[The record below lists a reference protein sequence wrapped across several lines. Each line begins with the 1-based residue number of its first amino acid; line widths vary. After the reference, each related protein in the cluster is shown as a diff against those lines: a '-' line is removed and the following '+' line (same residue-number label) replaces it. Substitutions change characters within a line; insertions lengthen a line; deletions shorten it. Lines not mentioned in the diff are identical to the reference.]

1 MKLTLPP
8 QLDSTREVIDDDS
21 RRIIIIGANGS
32 GKTRFTERLVEE
44 TDMSMP
50 VFRISALNALY
61 RADST
66 DTLEGSVDVLYEA
79 ATERSPFMRSD
90 HHTQF
95 ERVMA
100 LLLLDEVLHL
110 LLHKHSGG
118 RMEPTCLDRVISA
131 WQEVFPDSRIL
142 RESGRLLFSR
152 KEDDSAYSQMRLS
165 DGEKAALYTF
175 GAAVL
180 APEDAVMFVD
190 SPGMFLHPSV
200 MGMIWD
206 KVESLRPDCTWV
218 YTTHDVEF
226 MTSRVRPD
234 VIWVR
239 GYDAEAQRW
248 DYAVLPAGTPLD
260 DEIYTTIVGARKP
273 VLFIEG
279 DGTHSIDAKLYPLV
293 FTNYTVRSLGSCNK
307 VIEATRTFNDLNSF
321 HHLDSHG
328 IVDRDRR
335 DAHEVAYLRKKRIFV
350 PDVAEIENILMLED
364 VVRAV
369 ARHFHRNDDRVFD
382 RVRKS
387 VINMFRGELKQQ
399 ALMHTRHRVKRMVEY
414 RIDGRFP
421 SIDKLEQHM
430 ADLVNA
436 LRPRDIYNGLVRD
449 FRGYA
454 EGGDYQS
461 ILRVYNQKSMVGQS
475 NVAELCGLKNHD
487 AYVAAIIEILKE
499 DSPEADSIRRAVTR
513 CFGITDDEASA
524 KLSENSISEID

>member
-8 QLDSTREVIDDDS
+8 QLDSTRATLEGDAQ
-21 RRIIIIGANGS
+21 RIIIIGANGS
-32 GKTRFTERLVEE
+32 GKTRFTARLAADASERH
-44 TDMSMP
+44 P
-50 VFRISALNALY
+50 VFRVSALTALY
-61 RADST
+61 ACT
-66 DTLEGSVDVLYEA
+66 DPDTREGSVDMLYES
-79 ATERSPFMRSD
+79 ATERSPFMRGD

-110 LLHKHSGG
+110 LLYKYSGG
-118 RMEPTCLDRVISA
+118 DMEPTCLDRVIGA
-131 WQEVFPDSRIL
+131 WQDVFPDSRIL
-142 RESGRLLFSR
+142 REGGRLLFSR
-152 KEDDSAYSQMRLS
+152 KDDGDAYSQMRLS
-165 DGEKAALYTF
+165 DGEKAVLYIF

-180 APEDAVMFVD
+180 APQGAVVFVN
-190 SPGMFLHPSV
+190 SPEMFLHPSI

-206 KVESLRPDCTWV
+206 KVEALRPDCTWI
-218 YTTHDVEF
+218 YTTHNVEF
-226 MTSRVRPD
+226 VASRPQSTV
-234 VIWVR
+234 VWVR

-248 DYAVLPAGTPLD
+248 DYAVLPAGAPLD

-279 DGTHSIDAKLYPLV
+279 DGSHSIDAKLYPLV

-350 PDVAEIENILMLED
+350 PDVAEIENILMLEE

-369 ARHFHRNDDRVFD
+369 AHYFHRNEDRVFD
-382 RVRKS
+382 RVRKA

-399 ALMHTRHRVKRMVEY
+399 ALMHARHRVKRMVEY

-421 SIDKLEQHM
+421 TIDKFEEHI
-430 ADLVNA
+430 ADLVHE
-436 LRPRDIYNGLVRD
+436 LRPRDTYNQLVRD
-449 FRGYA
+449 FRGYVD
-454 EGGDYQS
+454 GGDYQS
-461 ILRVYNQKSMVGQS
+461 VLRVYNQKSMVSQS
-475 NVAELCGLKNHD
+475 NVANMCGLKNHE
-487 AYVAAIIEILKE
+487 AYVAAIIDILMRNV
-499 DSPEADSIRRAVTR
+499 PEADRIRRAVTR
-513 CFGITDDEASA
+513 CFGITADDASA
-524 KLSENSISEID
+524 KLPDISATEAD

>member
-8 QLDSTREVIDDDS
+8 QLDTARAVVDDARS
-21 RRIIIIGANGS
+21 IIIIGANGS
-32 GKTRFTERLVEE
+32 GKTRFTERLVAE
-44 TDMSMP
+44 TAELMP
-50 VFRISALNALY
+50 VFRISALTAIY
-61 RADST
+61 GSAAP
-66 DTLEGSVDVLYEA
+66 DTLDGSVDVLYES

-90 HHTQF
+90 HNTQF

-110 LLHKHSGG
+110 LLHKHSGEEMG
-118 RMEPTCLDRVISA
+118 PTCLDRVIGA
-131 WQEVFPDSRIL
+131 WQEVFPDNRIL

-152 KEDDSAYSQMRLS
+152 KEDEGTYSQMRLS
-165 DGEKAALYTF
+165 DGEKAVLYSF

-180 APEDAVMFVD
+180 APKDAVVFVD
-190 SPGMFLHPSV
+190 NPGMFLHPSI

-206 KVESLRPDCTWV
+206 KVEALRPDCTWV

-226 MTSRVRPD
+226 VASRSDAAGV
-234 VIWVR
+234 WVR

-248 DYAVLPAGTPLD
+248 DYAVLPPGTPLD
-260 DEIYTTIVGARKP
+260 DEVYTTIVGARKP

-279 DGTHSIDAKLYPLV
+279 DSTHSIDAKLYPLI

-350 PDVAEIENILMLED
+350 PDVAEIENILMLEE

-369 ARHFHRNDDRVFD
+369 ATHFHRNEDRVFD
-382 RVRKS
+382 RVRKA
-387 VINMFRGELKQQ
+387 VINMFRGEVRQQ

-421 SIDKLEQHM
+421 SIDKLEEHM
-430 ADLVNA
+430 SELVNA
-436 LRPRDIYNGLVRD
+436 LKPRDTYNQLLRD
-449 FRGYA
+449 FRGYV

-461 ILRVYNQKSMVGQS
+461 VLRVFNQKSMVSQS
-475 NVAELCGLKNHD
+475 NVAVMCGLKNHD
-487 AYVAAIIEILKE
+487 AYVAAVIDILRKNA
-499 DSPEADSIRRAVTR
+499 PEAERIRRAVTR
-513 CFGITDDEASA
+513 CFGISDDDASA
-524 KLSENSISEID
+524 KLPDISISHDD